1 MIGGD
6 RTSVEYD
13 SFGQDYRLSRF
24 MRYDFRGNVVWE
36 CERYDNMAEQTVTD
50 TRQVALRHTLDNS
63 GRVVR
68 TDYYPTGL
76 PVDITL
82 RSSATYHLAHEL
94 KHAYQFETGQLSIAN
109 KSQPNYLLY
118 DRTDEEEAYQR
129 GALYGGPPCRDYEA
143 NFRKLHD
150 GPRGINAGQYTIDKL
165 LKWSQSAYFKVD
177 GKLYGP
183 TISQ

>member
-1 MIGGD
+1 MIGCNS
-6 RTSVEYD
+6 TSVEYD

-36 CERYDNMAEQTVTD
+36 CERYDNMAEQTVLD

-109 KSQPNYLLY
+109 ISQPYYYMIGRMKRRLISAEHYMADLPGETTKRISENFTMDLEALMLVSILSINY
-118 DRTDEEEAYQR
+118 
-129 GALYGGPPCRDYEA
+129 
-143 NFRKLHD
+143 
-150 GPRGINAGQYTIDKL
+150 
-165 LKWSQSAYFKVD
+165 
-177 GKLYGP
+177 
-183 TISQ
+183 